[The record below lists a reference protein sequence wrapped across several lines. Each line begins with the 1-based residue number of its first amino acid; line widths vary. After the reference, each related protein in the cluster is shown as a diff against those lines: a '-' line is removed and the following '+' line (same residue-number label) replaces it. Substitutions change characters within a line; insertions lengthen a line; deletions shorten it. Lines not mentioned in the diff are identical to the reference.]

1 MQLVSQVIAVRSKL
15 DKFFHQLQLVGSTC
29 FESARV
35 VKDEFWIAFKNQL
48 VVDIVLS
55 TLYM

>member
-1 MQLVSQVIAVRSKL
+1 MQLISQVKALRSIS
-15 DKFFHQLQLVGSTC
+15 DKFFHQLQLVNSAC

-35 VKDEFWIAFKNQL
+35 VKYEIWIAFENQL